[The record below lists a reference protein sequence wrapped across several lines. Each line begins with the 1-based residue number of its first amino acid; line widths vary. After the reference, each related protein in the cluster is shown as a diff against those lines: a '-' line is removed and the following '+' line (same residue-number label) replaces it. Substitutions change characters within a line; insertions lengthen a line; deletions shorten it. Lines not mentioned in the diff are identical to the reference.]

1 MRAVLLGFIVAGF
14 IALAP
19 VGTTAQADAPTRAY
33 KIKAAFVLDFVRQVQ
48 WPREIGPVA
57 RLCTVGTDPFG
68 DAWSAIA
75 DQRIQGRPLQ
85 IERDVAPERV
95 VDCMIVAIGNLSEG
109 EAEELSK
116 AVNGSPVLTVA
127 DDATPAHVNAIL
139 RLKSIDNRLHFDL
152 DMPEAQR
159 RGLLIAEQLREL
171 ADSVNGSS
179 TDVDTQ

>member
-1 MRAVLLGFIVAGF
+1 
-14 IALAP
+14 
-19 VGTTAQADAPTRAY
+19 
-33 KIKAAFVLDFVRQVQ
+33 
-48 WPREIGPVA
+48 
-57 RLCTVGTDPFG
+57 
-68 DAWSAIA
+68 
-75 DQRIQGRPLQ
+75 
-85 IERDVAPERV
+85 
-95 VDCMIVAIGNLSEG
+95 
-109 EAEELSK
+109 
-116 AVNGSPVLTVA
+116 VA